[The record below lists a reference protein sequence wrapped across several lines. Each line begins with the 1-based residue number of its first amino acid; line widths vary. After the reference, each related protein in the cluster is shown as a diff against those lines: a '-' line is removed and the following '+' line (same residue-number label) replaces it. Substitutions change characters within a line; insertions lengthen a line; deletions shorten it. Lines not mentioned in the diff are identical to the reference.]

1 MFPLNVTDDGSS
13 LSEACS
19 TPIIGAGSR
28 AGSSHTVIDM
38 DDMDPSH
45 LATRSSLS
53 SLGVS
58 VKFMLL
64 SSLYMYIHMGVRRGA
79 TPP

>member
-1 MFPLNVTDDGSS
+1 MLTDDGSS

-28 AGSSHTVIDM
+28 AGSSHTVMDM
-38 DDMDPSH
+38 DDMDPGH

-58 VKFMLL
+58 V
-64 SSLYMYIHMGVRRGA
+64 IR
-79 TPP
+79 